1 MSDEPKPNAASEDPK
16 SLQNGLGLDTLLA
29 GDKPITKPSKPSSK
43 TDKVVEKVV
52 EAKVGKPESKPDAK
66 GDAEKEPDDL
76 ATLSK
81 RLKDTRDYATKVD
94 QKNKDLERSHASLLK
109 ELETVK
115 ARLDGTYVEP
125 PQLDQKQQTEIE
137 KFKARV
143 EADNAAVMEQYGV
156 DTVQKLIWENDSP
169 YMKLEAGDPSV
180 LARMQSAKR
189 PVMEAMKI
197 VEEHQFFEKYGRDPL
212 KIKDAIIAEARE
224 ELIAELKQEL
234 KGKPIETVNNLSG
247 VTGAPREINRAA
259 PKVGAIPDLAKV
271 FPTFHSTTP
280 S

>member
-1 MSDEPKPNAASEDPK
+1 
-16 SLQNGLGLDTLLA
+16 
-29 GDKPITKPSKPSSK
+29 
-43 TDKVVEKVV
+43 
-52 EAKVGKPESKPDAK
+52 
-66 GDAEKEPDDL
+66 
-76 ATLSK
+76 
-81 RLKDTRDYATKVD
+81 
-94 QKNKDLERSHASLLK
+94 
-109 ELETVK
+109 
-115 ARLDGTYVEP
+115 
-125 PQLDQKQQTEIE
+125 
-137 KFKARV
+137 
-143 EADNAAVMEQYGV
+143 
-156 DTVQKLIWENDSP
+156 
-169 YMKLEAGDPSV
+169 MKLEAGDPSV

-247 VTGAPREINRAA
+247 VTGAPREINRTT